1 MTIFL
6 PENEE
11 IYRQNKQNSLK
22 KILQD
27 LAVEP
32 EFIWIKEGSRRRVI
46 FQIDAKNNLGF
57 FKEKTKELIEIDEY
71 LLAEKAINL
80 LIKPLKIFLKK
91 HQQNFINQVA
101 ITSYDNGLDIV
112 FRTNRKADLN
122 EELKFINFAKEHFL
136 NCSFEVKQN
145 LTPLFFSR
153 KNQIFC
159 GDLKLNLEGD
169 IFLQATK
176 SGLEH
181 IIKFLRKEIL
191 AQKNIKKVADIYAGF
206 GVYSFALH
214 DLCASFSCF
223 EGSQSMVDVIKSNS
237 KNLQLSQK
245 IQAQCRDLYGDPLTP
260 KELNEFDN
268 VIINPPRNGAEPQI
282 KNIAKSKI
290 KSLQYISCNPQT
302 FARDAKNLIDLNYK
316 IINICALDQFYFTNH
331 LEILASFT
339 KNS

>member
-71 LLAEKAINL
+71 PLAEKAINL

-122 EELKFINFAKEHFL
+122 EELKFINFTKEHFL

-181 IIKFLRKEIL
+181 IINFLRKEIL

-316 IINICALDQFYFTNH
+316 IINILALDQFYSTSH
-331 LEILASFT
+331 LEILASFS
-339 KNS
+339 KQ

>member
-22 KILQD
+22 KTLQE
-27 LAVEP
+27 LGAEP
-32 EFIWIKEGSRRRVI
+32 EFIWIKEESRRRVI
-46 FQIDAKNNLGF
+46 FQIDNKNNLGF
-57 FKEKTKELIEIDEY
+57 FKEKTKELIEVDDY
-71 LLAEKAINL
+71 PLAEKSINL
-80 LIKPLKIFLKK
+80 LIKPLKVFLKK
-91 HQQNFINQVA
+91 LQQNFIHQVV
-101 ITSYDNGLDIV
+101 ITSFDNGLDIV

-136 NCSFEVKQN
+136 NCSFDVKQN
-145 LTPLFFSR
+145 LTPLYFSR

-159 GDLKLNLEGD
+159 GDLKLNLSGD

-181 IIKFLRKEIL
+181 IINFLRKEIS
-191 AQKNIKKVADIYAGF
+191 AQRNIKKIADIYAGF

-214 DLCASFSCF
+214 DLSASFSCF
-223 EGSQSMVDVIKSNS
+223 EGSQSMVDVIKSNA
-237 KNLQLSQK
+237 KNLQLTQK
-245 IQAQCRDLYGDPLTP
+245 IQAHCRDLYGDPLTA
-260 KELNEFDN
+260 KELDEFDN
-268 VIINPPRNGAEPQI
+268 LIINPPRNGAEPQI

-316 IINICALDQFYFTNH
+316 IINILALDQFYSTNH
-331 LEILASFT
+331 LEILASFS
-339 KNS
+339 KL

>member
-6 PENEE
+6 PEDEE
-11 IYRQNKQNSLK
+11 IYRQNKKNFLK

-27 LAVEP
+27 LNVEP
-32 EFIWIKEGSRRRVI
+32 EFIWVGETSRRRVI
-46 FQIDAKNNLGF
+46 FQIDNKNNLGF
-57 FKEKTKELIEIDEY
+57 FKERTKELIEIDEY
-71 LLAEKAINL
+71 PLAEKSINL

-91 HQQNFINQVA
+91 HQQNFINQVV
-101 ITSYDNGLDIV
+101 ITSYDNGLDII
-112 FRTNRKADLN
+112 FRINRKADLN
-122 EELKFINFAKEHFL
+122 EELKFINFAKEYFL

-145 LTPLFFSR
+145 LIPLFFSR

-181 IIKFLRKEIL
+181 IINFLRKEIL
-191 AQKNIKKVADIYAGF
+191 VQKNIKKIADIYAGF
-206 GVYSFALH
+206 GVYSFALN
-214 DLCASFSCF
+214 DLNASFSCF
-223 EGSQSMVDVIKSNS
+223 EGSQSMVDVIKNNS

-245 IQAQCRDLYGDPLTP
+245 IHAQCRDLYGDPLTA
-260 KELNEFDN
+260 KELAEFDN

-290 KSLQYISCNPQT
+290 SSLQYISCNPQT
-302 FARDAKNLIDLNYK
+302 FARDAKNLIDLNY
-316 IINICALDQFYFTNH
+316 NIVNIFALDQFYSTNH
-331 LEILASFT
+331 LELLASFV
-339 KNS
+339 KQ

>member
-22 KILQD
+22 KTLQE
-27 LAVEP
+27 LGAEP
-32 EFIWIKEGSRRRVI
+32 EFIWIKEESRRRVI
-46 FQIDAKNNLGF
+46 FQIDNKNNLGF
-57 FKEKTKELIEIDEY
+57 FKEKTKELIEVDEY
-71 LLAEKAINL
+71 PLAEKSINL
-80 LIKPLKIFLKK
+80 LINPLKAFLKK
-91 HQQNFINQVA
+91 QQQNFIHQVV
-101 ITSYDNGLDIV
+101 ITSFDNGLDIV

-136 NCSFEVKQN
+136 NCSFDVKQN
-145 LTPLFFSR
+145 LTPLYFSR

-159 GDLKLNLEGD
+159 GDLKLNLSGD

-181 IIKFLRKEIL
+181 IINFLRKEIS
-191 AQKNIKKVADIYAGF
+191 AQQNIKKIADIYSGF

-214 DLCASFSCF
+214 DLNASFSCF
-223 EGSQSMVDVIKSNS
+223 EGSQSMVDVIKSNA
-237 KNLQLSQK
+237 KNLQLTQK
-245 IQAQCRDLYGDPLTP
+245 IQAHCRDLYGDPLTA
-260 KELNEFDN
+260 KELDEFDN
-268 VIINPPRNGAEPQI
+268 IIINPPRNGAEPQI

-316 IINICALDQFYFTNH
+316 IINILALDQFYSTNH
-331 LEILASFT
+331 LEILASFS
-339 KNS
+339 KQ